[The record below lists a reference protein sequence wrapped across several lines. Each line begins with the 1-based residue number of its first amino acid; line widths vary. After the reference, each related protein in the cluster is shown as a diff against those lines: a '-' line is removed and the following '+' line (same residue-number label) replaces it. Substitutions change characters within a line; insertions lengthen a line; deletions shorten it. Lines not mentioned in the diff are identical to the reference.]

1 MRWCSKRTEMVFLT
15 CLKFASPAW
24 GKLWFLAKEAT
35 ESLRCADSPSEER
48 KGMYELP
55 TRPLQFGLGFWPR
68 LRGRVFL
75 RRANE
80 RTLSNTDEAEIAV
93 PAPPGCLRD
102 NNRPRVSS
110 LQSLTLPAPSRSQ
123 RFSFPTPKRKP
134 SNSRSN
140 FSQWPAMVSANC
152 GNSTRRVRARRM
164 RQRRNRDER
173 RAPQGDLRE
182 APPRRVRAGASG
194 GYRDFRNST

>member
-93 PAPPGCLRD
+93 PAPPAVCGITIDRESRRYNHSHSLL
-102 NNRPRVSS
+102 PREVSDLAS
-110 LQSLTLPAPSRSQ
+110 RLQSGSHRTHEAISRS
-123 RFSFPTPKRKP
+123 
-134 SNSRSN
+134 
-140 FSQWPAMVSANC
+140 
-152 GNSTRRVRARRM
+152 GRRW
-164 RQRRNRDER
+164 
-173 RAPQGDLRE
+173 
-182 APPRRVRAGASG
+182 
-194 GYRDFRNST
+194 